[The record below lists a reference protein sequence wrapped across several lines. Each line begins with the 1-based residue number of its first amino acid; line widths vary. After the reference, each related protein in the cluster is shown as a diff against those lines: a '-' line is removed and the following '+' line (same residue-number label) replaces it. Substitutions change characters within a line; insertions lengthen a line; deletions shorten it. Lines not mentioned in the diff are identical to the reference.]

1 MQNKVFG
8 PAEQSL
14 EKCFFNRI
22 LSSGSF
28 DIIVR
33 FSLER
38 GATHWVCVIGT
49 SAREAHRYND
59 AR

>member
-8 PAEQSL
+8 IAEQSL
-14 EKCFFNRI
+14 EKLFFNRI
-22 LSSGSF
+22 LSSGFF
-28 DIIVR
+28 DSNVR

-38 GATHWVCVIGT
+38 EATHWVCVIGT
-49 SAREAHRYND
+49 SAQEAHRYNG